1 MGHQSATREA
11 SLRLVPAGQTDGPP
25 IDDDPHGPGC
35 CTAGGIALAL
45 APPAVSP
52 SRPSTDDGFRHDVSA
67 YIRAEGDTHTLALMV
82 EGIHCGGC
90 VAKIERALA
99 DQPGVRR
106 GRVNMTTRRLSLAWD
121 GPPSQGSDL
130 VATVARLGYRVAPFD
145 PEHLA
150 SADEAEEKRLLRAM
164 AVAGF
169 ASGNVMLL
177 SVSIWAGHFQ
187 GMAETTRDLLHW
199 FSALIALPALL
210 YAGQPF
216 FRSAWSVVR
225 RGHTNMDVP
234 ITLAVILASAM
245 SLHETMTSGPHAYFD
260 SAIMLVFFLL
270 VGRFLDRRARGR
282 ARSAA
287 ERLLALRATAVT
299 VIAADGTRQH
309 VPADRVAPGATVL
322 VAAGERVGVDGRV
335 IRGQSDVDTSLLTGE
350 SVPRAVAPGDR
361 VFAGAINQSAPL
373 TLSAQ
378 ATGEDTLLSEI
389 VRLMESAEQ
398 TKARFVGLADRIS
411 RAYAPAVHL
420 LAAATFLGWWL
431 VAGAAWQASL
441 LIAVAVL
448 IITCPCAL
456 GLAVPA
462 VQVIA
467 SGRLMRSGT
476 LLKSATALERL
487 AKVDTVVF
495 DKTGTLTLGRPDWVP
510 DPTIPAE
517 AVILAAGLAGAS
529 RHPLARAL
537 CRAAPDVP
545 VMAAAEEVPGR
556 GMRLDTPAGEV
567 RLGSRAWCGV
577 AVDDDQ
583 AGPELWLAQP
593 GVSAVQFRFVDQVRE
608 DAARTI
614 AALQARGLKV
624 ELLSGDR
631 APTVQD
637 VAAQLGIADAAADV
651 TPDGKVARLKALT
664 QQGRSVLMVGDGLND
679 APALAAASVSVSPAS
694 AADISQ
700 TAADAV
706 FQGDRLSP
714 VVDLIDTAGRVDR
727 LVKQN
732 FALALGYN
740 LLTIPIAMAGFVT
753 PLIAAIAMSSSSIV
767 VVGNAMRLA
776 RWRRS
781 G

>member
-1 MGHQSATREA
+1 MGHQTRAPGDRLPAWVDADPAEATGSQA
-11 SLRLVPAGQTDGPP
+11 GCCPAGG
-25 IDDDPHGPGC
+25 
-35 CTAGGIALAL
+35 AAVAL
-45 APPAVSP
+45 APPPLSP
-52 SRPSTDDGFRHDVSA
+52 ARDPADDGLAHDVTAYVRPDGDGSA
-67 YIRAEGDTHTLALMV
+67 LSLMV

-99 DQPGVRR
+99 EQPDVRR
-106 GRVNMTTRRLSLAWD
+106 GRVNMTTRRLALAWD
-121 GPPSQGSDL
+121 GPPSRGGDL
-130 VATVARLGYRVAPFD
+130 AALVGRLGYRVAPFD
-145 PEHLA
+145 PDQLA
-150 SADEAEEKRLLRAM
+150 SADQAEERRLLRAM

-177 SVSIWAGHFQ
+177 SVSVWAGHFQ
-187 GMAETTRDLLHW
+187 GMADTTRDLLHW

-216 FRSAWSVVR
+216 FRSAGAVLR

-234 ITLAVILASAM
+234 ITLAVVLASAM

-270 VGRFLDRRARGR
+270 VGRYLDRRARGR

-299 VIAADGTRQH
+299 VVDADGTRRH
-309 VPADRVAPGATVL
+309 LPADQVTPGSTVL
-322 VAAGERVGVDGRV
+322 VAAGERIGVDGRV
-335 IRGQSDVDTSLLTGE
+335 LTGRSDVDTSLLTGE
-350 SVPRAVAPGDR
+350 SVPRPAGPGDR

-373 TLSAQ
+373 TLTAQ

-398 TKARFVGLADRIS
+398 NKARFVGLADRIS

-420 LAAATFLGWWL
+420 LAAVTFLGWWL
-431 VAGAAWQASL
+431 WGGADWQVAL

-467 SGRLMRSGT
+467 SGRLMRHGT

-487 AKVDTVVF
+487 AKIDTVVF
-495 DKTGTLTLGRPDWVP
+495 DKTGTLTLGRPDWIP
-510 DPTIPAE
+510 DPGIDGSTLA
-517 AVILAAGLAGAS
+517 LAAGMAGAS

-545 VMAAAEEVPGR
+545 VLAAVVEVPGR
-556 GMRLDTPAGEV
+556 GLSLDTPDGPV

-577 AVDDDQ
+577 PVDDRQ
-583 AGPELWLAQP
+583 AGPELWLIRP
-593 GVSAVQFRFVDQVRE
+593 GHDPVRFGFVDTVRA
-608 DAARTI
+608 DAADTI
-614 AALQARGLKV
+614 AALKARGLAV

-631 APTVQD
+631 APTVAA
-637 VAAQLGIADAAADV
+637 VAGQLGIADHAAEV
-651 TPDGKVARLKALT
+651 TPDGKVARLTALT
-664 QQGRSVLMVGDGLND
+664 EAGRTVLMVGDGLND
-679 APALAAASVSVSPAS
+679 APALAAATVSVSPAS

-706 FQGDRLSP
+706 FQGDRLHP
-714 VVDLIDTAGRVDR
+714 VVDLLDTARKVDR

-732 FALALGYN
+732 FVLALGYN
-740 LLTIPIAMAGFVT
+740 LFTIPIAMAGFVT
-753 PLIAAIAMSSSSIV
+753 PLIAAVAMSSSSLV

-776 RWRRS
+776 GWRRP